1 MSRNHIMNTLRRYH
15 IPARLSLIFTLLLCF
30 IGQYQ
35 PITASIPGPLGTF
48 ASAFTVQNISSNT
61 ANCSYKLYTS
71 AGSIAFTSAS
81 FSLAAGTSQNT
92 FLPSVAGAPDG
103 QYTATVVCDQPV
115 AGAINQS
122 ANGGANSGAAYR
134 GIRDAEVGP
143 TWYVPTIYNNY
154 YNFYSNFVVHNP
166 GANPVTVDITYYN
179 STGTALATTGSATI
193 PAHGYVSFEQKS
205 NPAFSI
211 NQAYSAKL
219 VATGGNVAVSTNIYG
234 DNTSAGMLYS
244 YTPFASGAN
253 TAYAPMI
260 MNNYYGYITSLVVQN
275 VSASTAT
282 VNVSYSNGTSEPVAT
297 LLPGQA
303 KEYYH
308 ARVGTSIP
316 ANNQIY
322 AAKVSSDQT
331 IVAVVNESI
340 AATRRA
346 ASYTTFFNGKQTM
359 NAPIVF
365 RRYYDYNTGIL
376 CQNLGSAAT
385 SMTISYS
392 GIGSTT
398 TSGSIAPDANHHFYQ
413 PTDINLS
420 DGYNG
425 SAKITASQ
433 PIACV
438 VNEDKNE
445 GSSSTSSADF
455 LYSYE
460 ATGE

>member
-1 MSRNHIMNTLRRYH
+1 MNILRPH
-15 IPARLSLIFTLLLCF
+15 FILAIFLCILIPNQPSL
-30 IGQYQ
+30 
-35 PITASIPGPLGTF
+35 ASIPGPPGTF
-48 ASAFTVQNISSNT
+48 ASAFTVQNISGNT

-71 AGSIAFTSAS
+71 AGVAAFTSAA
-81 FSLAAGTSQNT
+81 FSLAAGVSQET
-92 FLPSVAGAPDG
+92 YLPSVAGAPNG
-103 QYTATVVCDQPV
+103 QYTATVSCDQPV
-115 AGAINQS
+115 AGAVNQS
-122 ANGGANSGAAYR
+122 ANGGNNSGAAYR
-134 GIRDAEVGP
+134 GVRGDETGL

-154 YNFYSNFVVHNP
+154 YNFYSNIVVHNP
-166 GANPVTVDITYYN
+166 GANPVSISISYYN
-179 STGTALATTGSATI
+179 NSSGAVLATTDSATI
-193 PAHGYVSFEQKS
+193 PAHGYVSFEQK
-205 NPAFSI
+205 NNVAFSP
-211 NQAYSAKL
+211 NQAYSAKV
-219 VATGGNVAVSTNIYG
+219 VASGENVAVSANIYG

-244 YTPFASGAN
+244 YTPFTGGAY

-275 VSASTAT
+275 VSGSTAT
-282 VNVSYSNGTSEPVAT
+282 VNVAYSNGTSEPVAI
-297 LLPGQA
+297 LQSGQA

-322 AAKVSSDQT
+322 AAKVSSDQS
-331 IVAVVNESI
+331 IVAVVNESV

-346 ASYTTFFNGKQTM
+346 ASYTAFFNGKQQM

-385 SMTISYS
+385 SMTITYS
-392 GIGSTT
+392 GIGGTT

-413 PTDINLS
+413 PADTNLS
-420 DGYNG
+420 NGYNG

-445 GSSSTSSADF
+445 GSSSTTSADF